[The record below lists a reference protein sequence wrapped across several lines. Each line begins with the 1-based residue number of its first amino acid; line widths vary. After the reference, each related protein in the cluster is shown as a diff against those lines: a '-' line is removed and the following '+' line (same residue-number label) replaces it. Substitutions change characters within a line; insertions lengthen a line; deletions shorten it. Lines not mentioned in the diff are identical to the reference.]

1 MDGLGDGGSRK
12 VEHGGGVVG
21 VLDDRVEALARLDGL
36 GVPDEEGHAH
46 GLFVHPT
53 LVLVVVL
60 AKHETLVAGV
70 DDQGVVHLT
79 GFFEVLE
86 ESTQVVV
93 DALHATEKFLEVC
106 VVGQACVLFVGV
118 VCGVVVC
125 GEFLREASGQITQV
139 GPARVAVADRGAD
152 VRDQFILVSP
162 GRKRSELG
170 MPGPESIRFRDVQVG
185 QIGFVALGIFEV
197 VVRCL
202 VVVHE
207 EEGLVLFAVLEPVER
222 KVGDGVGGVLVGKL
236 DQVFAPRLVS
246 PHPEGRAVVFPLS
259 RQNAVVIEV
268 LGLHLEVPFADH
280 GRLVTGFAHFDGEH
294 LLARHDPSAQVDG
307 AVDVVVLSGQ
317 DAGPGGR
324 ADGVGAKSVLKG
336 RPPWPT
342 GPGWEWGRILASLPP

>member
-1 MDGLGDGGSRK
+1 MGTIVSDPFAHLGQPTLERLGQLGMLGIVVKIPGFMRIVLHVVQLPTGRGLVSSLVIASVKVNELVALGSHAQMGGVVVVGHVHPVAVVGRFFPTLGFLARFQKGFEGTALDGLGDGGSRK
-12 VEHGGGVVG
+12 VEHRGGVVG

-106 VVGQACVLFVGV
+106 VVGQACILFVGV

-125 GEFLREASGQITQV
+125 GEFLWEASGQITQV

-152 VRDQFILVSP
+152 VRDQFILVS
-162 GRKRSELG
+162 RVA
-170 MPGPESIRFRDVQVG
+170 RDPNWG
-185 QIGFVALGIFEV
+185 
-197 VVRCL
+197 CL
-202 VVVHE
+202 VH
-207 EEGLVLFAVLEPVER
+207 R
-222 KVGDGVGGVLVGKL
+222 
-236 DQVFAPRLVS
+236 VS
-246 PHPEGRAVVFPLS
+246 GSGTS
-259 RQNAVVIEV
+259 RS
-268 LGLHLEVPFADH
+268 
-280 GRLVTGFAHFDGEH
+280 
-294 LLARHDPSAQVDG
+294 AR
-307 AVDVVVLSGQ
+307 
-317 DAGPGGR
+317 
-324 ADGVGAKSVLKG
+324 
-336 RPPWPT
+336 
-342 GPGWEWGRILASLPP
+342 